1 VQVTRTFRSIVVPAV
16 LGVLVLATA
25 AVPASAQ
32 TARATGTIRD
42 TSNKPI
48 KGATIRA
55 VNPDAVPSEVTS
67 VSDNNG
73 RWAMLG
79 LKSGPSWTFIAEAP
93 GFFTVKVQAAARTA
107 NNPPLNFILAHDPG
121 PIPGALTQNIEGQIG
136 AANAL
141 RDQGRYDQALAAFQE
156 IRTKNPKLT
165 SVNFIMAE
173 LYLGRAKQEAEPAAR
188 RALLDLAVGSYDE
201 VLKADAGN
209 DRAKTARAEALQS
222 R

>member
-1 VQVTRTFRSIVVPAV
+1 MHVTRTFRWIVPA
-16 LGVLVLATA
+16 LWAVLVVA
-25 AVPASAQ
+25 AAAPASAQ
-32 TARATGTIRD
+32 TARATGTVRD

-55 VNPDAVPSEVTS
+55 INPDALPSEVTS
-67 VSDNNG
+67 VADSNG

-79 LKSGPSWTFIAEAP
+79 LRSGPNWTFVAEAP
-93 GFFTVKVQAAARTA
+93 GFFTVKVQAPARTA
-107 NNPPLNFILAHDPG
+107 NNPPLNFVLAHDPG

-136 AANAL
+136 AATAL
-141 RDQGRYDQALAAFQE
+141 RDQGRYEQAIAAFQE

-165 SVNFIMAE
+165 NVNFIMAE
-173 LYLGRAKQEAEPAAR
+173 LYLSRAKQEAEPAAR

-209 DRAKTARAEALQS
+209 DRAKNARSEALQS